1 MKAIKIS
8 HSGINWFVYIFYE
21 EPILK
26 DYIYECFKL
35 FKLTSYNDLD
45 LNEKIINNTQK
56 LIIRKYEEFYKI
68 DNFPENIK
76 SIERLIGLIQ
86 EIIFGPYFL
95 ESIDYTFLHG
105 AVVSKNNKATLIIAP
120 TKNGKTTLTSL
131 LLLNNYEYLSD
142 DVIPINNHN
151 LNVLSFPKVVSIR
164 DLNIIKNYGNQLNQ
178 DFNDYFN
185 KMNFELEVMDSK
197 LNDYENKKCYF
208 PKNSAFL
215 LDKEYEIDKI
225 YLLKKNNEITKSR
238 ILKVEKNISFINLL
252 ENLRSPLDLG
262 RKKKVIFNI
271 CKEYDIYILEYCDGF
286 DYMRFFNE

>member
-1 MKAIKIS
+1 
-8 HSGINWFVYIFYE
+8 
-21 EPILK
+21 
-26 DYIYECFKL
+26 
-35 FKLTSYNDLD
+35 
-45 LNEKIINNTQK
+45 
-56 LIIRKYEEFYKI
+56 
-68 DNFPENIK
+68 
-76 SIERLIGLIQ
+76 
-86 EIIFGPYFL
+86 
-95 ESIDYTFLHG
+95 
-105 AVVSKNNKATLIIAP
+105 
-120 TKNGKTTLTSL
+120 
-131 LLLNNYEYLSD
+131 
-142 DVIPINNHN
+142 
-151 LNVLSFPKVVSIR
+151 
-164 DLNIIKNYGNQLNQ
+164 
-178 DFNDYFN
+178 
-185 KMNFELEVMDSK
+185 MNFELEVMDSK